1 MKNRNIF
8 IVVICSLLIIQI
20 LLYPKECINYTLL
33 GTKLFFNS
41 VFPSLFPFLVISNI
55 IIAYEGV
62 IIYANVFGNI
72 LCIPLRLPKECSIAL
87 IISFLCGYPL
97 GAKYSFELYENAVID
112 YKTYERLLNIASN
125 PGPLFV
131 VGAVGTI
138 MLHNTYL
145 GYLLLASSYISCYLI
160 SFFIPSTSNVFRN
173 SKPIFSP
180 VKTKNIG
187 VILKESV
194 DNSISTTL
202 YIGGFIIIFY
212 VLTSIIKNNAIF
224 SIVLNK
230 SSTLLGLPL
239 GIIQGTLLGILEM
252 TNGCFLVSTSNS
264 NILTTACVTSFLITF
279 SGVSV
284 IAQVYSFTYKLKF
297 NLKTYISYKFLQGI
311 LSSITCFILVKLTYG
326 NETIPI
332 FSNLRNSSS
341 NSILY
346 AILSLI
352 LIFPLIIYITKK
364 LLNVS

>member
-8 IVVICSLLIIQI
+8 IVIICSLLIIQI

-33 GTKLFFNS
+33 GAKLFFNS

-62 IIYANVFGNI
+62 KIYANVFGNI
-72 LCIPLRLPKECSIAL
+72 LCAPLRLPKECSIAL

-97 GAKYSFELYENAVID
+97 GAKYSLELYENNIIC

-131 VGAVGTI
+131 VGAVGTT
-138 MLHNTYL
+138 MFHNTYL
-145 GYLLLASSYISCYLI
+145 GYLLLLSSYISCFLI
-160 SFFIPSTSNVFRN
+160 SFFIPNASKVFQN
-173 SKPIFSP
+173 NKPIFSE

-187 VILKESV
+187 VIIKESV

-202 YIGGFIIIFY
+202 YVGGFIIIFY

-230 SSTLLGLPL
+230 ASIFLGLPL
-239 GIIQGTLLGILEM
+239 SIIQGTLLGTLEM
-252 TNGCFLVSTSNS
+252 TNGCFLLSTNNG
-264 NILTTACVTSFLITF
+264 NILTTACITSFLITF

-284 IAQVYSFTYKLKF
+284 IAQVYSLTYKLTF
-297 NLKTYISYKFLQGI
+297 NLKKYISYKFLQGI
-311 LSSITCFILVKLTYG
+311 LSSITCFILVKIAYRD
-326 NETIPI
+326 ETISI
-332 FSNLRNSSS
+332 FSNLSNTSS

-346 AILSLI
+346 ATLSLI

-364 LLNVS
+364 LLDIS